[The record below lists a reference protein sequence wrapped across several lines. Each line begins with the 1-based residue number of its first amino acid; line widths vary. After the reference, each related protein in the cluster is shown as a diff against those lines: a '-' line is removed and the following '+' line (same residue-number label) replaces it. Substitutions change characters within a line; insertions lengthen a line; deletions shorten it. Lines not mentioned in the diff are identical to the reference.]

1 MIEKWLIQTQKEQN
15 EAQSVSKNN
24 PNCLSRPKTALSGP
38 KHDQFCVDSPEM
50 TAKSSRMD
58 RKMLVL
64 VHHGPKRAP
73 NNYFGAENVCFG
85 NFTKMNVSKSEKGK
99 RLKS

>member
-38 KHDQFCVDSPEM
+38 KRDPSCVRSVE
-50 TAKSSRMD
+50 TGAKASRID
-58 RKMLVL
+58 GKIPVL
-64 VHHGPKRAP
+64 VCHG
-73 NNYFGAENVCFG
+73 
-85 NFTKMNVSKSEKGK
+85 SK
-99 RLKS
+99 